1 MQQNIAL
8 WLENAGMQ
16 HAGIIALLI
25 VLGLILLIS
34 AIIHLIFHQ
43 VVLQRMVV
51 RSLKKAKKANNVSAP
66 GWKQALTQHNLFNR
80 LAFMLQG
87 IILNIQVV
95 LWLPPQSETREALV
109 ICSQVWIMI
118 FALLVL
124 FSLLDILL
132 AVSSHSKVANQLPL
146 RGIFQSLKLI
156 ATIVIGIMVV
166 SLLIGK
172 SPLIL
177 ISGLGAMTAVL
188 MLVFRDP
195 IMGLVA
201 GIQLSANNMLLLG
214 DWLEMPKYGAD
225 GAVIDISLTTVK
237 VKNWDNTI
245 TTIPTYALI
254 SDSFKNWRAMSE
266 SGGRRIKRSVNIDT
280 TSVHF
285 LTEDEQQRLLH
296 SRLLSRYIAQ
306 KTDELQQYN
315 ARNDIDLSSPLNGRR
330 LTNLGTFRAYLQ
342 AYLQAHPGIHKGMT
356 LMVRQ
361 LEPTPEGL
369 PLEIY
374 AFTNTTA
381 WVEYESIQADIFD
394 HIFAIMPEFDLRVHQ
409 TPTGYDMQAL
419 ARQVVTTR

>member
-1 MQQNIAL
+1 MQQNLAL
-8 WLENAGMQ
+8 WLENEGMQ

-25 VLGLILLIS
+25 VVGLILLIS

-43 VVLQRMVV
+43 IV
-51 RSLKKAKKANNVSAP
+51 LKKMVLRSVHKTETTGAP
-66 GWKQALTQHNLFNR
+66 GWKQALSQHNLFNR
-80 LAFMLQG
+80 LAFLLQG
-87 IILNIQVV
+87 VILNIQVV
-95 LWLPPQSETREALV
+95 LWLPSQSETREALV
-109 ICSQVWIMI
+109 ICSQVWIMV

-132 AVSSHSKVANQLPL
+132 AVSARSTIATQLPL

-188 MLVFRDP
+188 MLIFKDP

-201 GIQLSANNMLLLG
+201 GIQLSANDMLLLG

-225 GAVIDISLTTVK
+225 GAVIDIGLTTVK

-285 LTEDEQQRLLH
+285 MTESERERLLR
-296 SRLLSRYIAQ
+296 SKLLSPYIEN
-306 KTDELQQYN
+306 KTSELQQHN
-315 ARNDIDLSSPLNGRR
+315 TQSNIDLNSPLNGRR

-342 AYLQAHPGIHKGMT
+342 AYLRAHPGIHNGMM

-361 LEPTPEGL
+361 LAPTPEGL

-374 AFTNTTA
+374 AFTNTTV
-381 WVEYESIQADIFD
+381 WVEYEGIQADIFD
-394 HIFAIMPEFDLRVHQ
+394 HLFAVLPEFDLRVHQ
-409 TPTGYDMQAL
+409 TPTGHDMQAL
-419 ARQVVTTR
+419 AQQVISAR